1 MRTPTVHVVEDT
13 SLSADLVLAAARD
26 FSDRRAQLWPDVH
39 LEHFEVHEVGDTSAE
54 VTEGNPEPF
63 GFIWERLRYDWSE
76 PGRVKAVVTDSNIFH
91 PGSTWEIR
99 ATPKGDRT
107 RVEIIGVRNV
117 KGAKGAI
124 IGAIIRLGIGRR
136 VVADH
141 LRHFLAELERSG
153 RSDTSRGAPRL
164 GSDDYGREVPVRRA
178 TEIE

>member
-1 MRTPTVHVVEDT
+1 MRTQAVHVTEHT
-13 SLSADLVLAAARD
+13 PLTAEQVLAAARD

-39 LEHFEVHEVGDTSAE
+39 LEHFDVHELGDTSAE

-91 PGSTWEIR
+91 AGSTWEIR
-99 ATPKGDRT
+99 ATPNGDRT
-107 RVEIIGVRNV
+107 RVEISGVRNV

-124 IGAIIRLGIGRR
+124 IGALIQLGIARR

-141 LRHFLAELERSG
+141 LRHFLTEVEQ
-153 RSDTSRGAPRL
+153 GAR
-164 GSDDYGREVPVRRA
+164 
-178 TEIE
+178 